1 MIIIIALS
9 LGAIV
14 GSFLNVC
21 IYRIPREISI
31 VRPGSFCPQCSK
43 PVRFFHNIPVV
54 SYLILKGKCSSCSAP
69 ISWRY
74 PAVEILTALVTSATL
89 GHFGF
94 SLDGSAFLIFFYL
107 LIVIAFIDLE
117 HFIIPDSLLLLC
129 LGAWC
134 LLIFKDPSWLTLYEA
149 LLGSVVFGG
158 FLYLAGQLGILVFKK
173 ESLGFGD
180 VKLGFVLGMFLGWQ
194 LVVVS
199 LYGAFFLAALV
210 AAAGFITRRVKFGQ
224 MIPFGPFLILG
235 CVGAV
240 FLGER
245 IIELFILW
253 MLT

>member
-117 HFIIPDSLLLLC
+117 HFIIPD
-129 LGAWC
+129 
-134 LLIFKDPSWLTLYEA
+134 
-149 LLGSVVFGG
+149 
-158 FLYLAGQLGILVFKK
+158 
-173 ESLGFGD
+173 
-180 VKLGFVLGMFLGWQ
+180 
-194 LVVVS
+194 
-199 LYGAFFLAALV
+199 
-210 AAAGFITRRVKFGQ
+210 
-224 MIPFGPFLILG
+224 
-235 CVGAV
+235 
-240 FLGER
+240 
-245 IIELFILW
+245 
-253 MLT
+253 